1 MSDSMKILERLVQQT
16 GIRHGVLASNIANV
30 DTPNYR
36 ARDVSFGQVLGSE
49 MHMVTTDPQHL
60 QAGESAAGAGEVQ
73 GEDSRP
79 WADKNNVEMDLEV
92 AKMTEN
98 AMLMEAAVTLLTKK
112 IQMYKNAMKT
122 SG

>member
-49 MHMVTTDPQHL
+49 MHMATTDPQHL
-60 QAGESAAGAGEVQ
+60 QAGESASGAGEVQ

>member
-1 MSDSMKILERLVQQT
+1 MKILERLVQQT

-49 MHMVTTDPQHL
+49 MHMATTDPQHL
-60 QAGESAAGAGEVQ
+60 QAGESARGAGEVQ

>member
-49 MHMVTTDPQHL
+49 MHMATPDPQHL
-60 QAGESAAGAGEVQ
+60 QAGESASGAGEVQ

>member
-1 MSDSMKILERLVQQT
+1 
-16 GIRHGVLASNIANV
+16 
-30 DTPNYR
+30 
-36 ARDVSFGQVLGSE
+36 
-49 MHMVTTDPQHL
+49 
-60 QAGESAAGAGEVQ
+60 
-73 GEDSRP
+73 
-79 WADKNNVEMDLEV
+79 MDLEV

>member
-1 MSDSMKILERLVQQT
+1 MKILERLVQQT

-60 QAGESAAGAGEVQ
+60 QAGESAGGAGEVQ